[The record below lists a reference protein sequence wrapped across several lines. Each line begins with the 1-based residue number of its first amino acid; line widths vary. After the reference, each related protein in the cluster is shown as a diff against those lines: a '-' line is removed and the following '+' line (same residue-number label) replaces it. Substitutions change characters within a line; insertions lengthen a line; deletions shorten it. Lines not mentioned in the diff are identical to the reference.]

1 MIEGAADVLLKT
13 ATGGDK
19 KRKDDPNVTPSM
31 LQRFYATST
40 GAGSIYEKVMT
51 KKDIKKRDEIAD
63 AISTKEMKDRYG
75 DKNVK
80 YAIATKMV
88 MDKKKKKKEMSEQLG
103 GVGKKEAPLPPSK
116 IKANLSREQ
125 NIAVAKNEKKSKQG
139 MSRVMTASY
148 DMGTNVTESDLV
160 IQDWNV
166 DKIKYTEVEAVDI
179 IKPEPLKP
187 SPSNWRQEVELDERF
202 RFDPKIVKMAR
213 IGVKR
218 ILKGKGPFNV
228 TGTQTSYKK
237 GTYKPPSKDVSN
249 QIQVQSIKNKLQK
262 PNIRLNTPSDVTSSL
277 GTSKRLV
284 KNPDFKNL
292 TKKLASEK
300 ETKKV
305 VKKLVTKKK
314 RAEFID
320 DNRLTKAQ
328 NQKGLNASQKKKI
341 KEFEKL
347 EKQGQLNLFSKNK
360 GKTKGSNIVPVE
372 KSPSKVTSKKGS
384 NIVPVEKSPKRTT
397 KTEPYYVTK
406 QNKKITLNTTTPQ
419 KGLEL
424 KGEVTTGNQ
433 IGKRIKNKFVAS
445 SVKRGSTPMKDVAK
459 VARRYGY
466 ATLGGAAGTGIGYM
480 KGYVEGGSNMLDTLQ
495 GAPSGSGNKNKP
507 TPPLPKEEEDAI
519 RKDFERQEREDEL
532 RKKGYF
538 GDIIQAKKRTKK
550 TKLNAHYD
558 WRVELDDDVL
568 YRLDRF
574 NEDWQ
579 KVNKKDKTDGMSQK
593 AVNAY
598 KRENPGSKL
607 KTAVTT
613 KPSKLKKGSKA
624 SKRRKSFCA
633 RSNGQ
638 KKMHNIDCSKTP
650 DKAICKARR
659 RWNC

>member
-1 MIEGAADVLLKT
+1 
-13 ATGGDK
+13 

-88 MDKKKKKKEMSEQLG
+88 MDKKKKKKDMSEQLG

-139 MSRVMTASY
+139 MSSVMTASY

-166 DKIKYTEVEAVDI
+166 DNIKYTEVEAVDI

-187 SPSNWRQEVELDERF
+187 SPSNWRQEVELDEK
-202 RFDPKIVKMAR
+202 FDPAKFIK
-213 IGVKR
+213 GVKG
-218 ILKGKGPFNV
+218 IFKGKGPFNV
-228 TGTQTSYKK
+228 TGTQAANLKK
-237 GTYKPPSKDVSN
+237 GRLSAYKPPSKNVSN
-249 QIQVQSIKNKLQK
+249 QIQLKSIKNKLSK
-262 PNIRLNTPSDVTSSL
+262 SNIRVNTPIDATSSL

-284 KNPDFKNL
+284 KNPDFENL

-300 ETKKV
+300 ETRKV

-314 RAEFID
+314 SAEFID
-320 DNRLTKAQ
+320 DNRLTKAR

-384 NIVPVEKSPKRTT
+384 NIVPVDKSPSQVTSKKGSNIVPVEKSSIAKEYGGRTLKRTT

-424 KGEVTTGNQ
+424 KGSGVNTKPT
-433 IGKRIKNKFVAS
+433 F
-445 SVKRGSTPMKDVAK
+445 AK
-459 VARRYGY
+459 V
-466 ATLGGAAGTGIGYM
+466 T
-480 KGYVEGGSNMLDTLQ
+480 
-495 GAPSGSGNKNKP
+495 
-507 TPPLPKEEEDAI
+507 
-519 RKDFERQEREDEL
+519 
-532 RKKGYF
+532 
-538 GDIIQAKKRTKK
+538 
-550 TKLNAHYD
+550 
-558 WRVELDDDVL
+558 
-568 YRLDRF
+568 
-574 NEDWQ
+574 
-579 KVNKKDKTDGMSQK
+579 
-593 AVNAY
+593 
-598 KRENPGSKL
+598 
-607 KTAVTT
+607 
-613 KPSKLKKGSKA
+613 
-624 SKRRKSFCA
+624 
-633 RSNGQ
+633 
-638 KKMHNIDCSKTP
+638 
-650 DKAICKARR
+650 
-659 RWNC
+659 

>member
-1 MIEGAADVLLKT
+1 MSAL
-13 ATGGDK
+13 
-19 KRKDDPNVTPSM
+19 
-31 LQRFYATST
+31 
-40 GAGSIYEKVMT
+40 EK
-51 KKDIKKRDEIAD
+51 
-63 AISTKEMKDRYG
+63 S
-75 DKNVK
+75 
-80 YAIATKMV
+80 
-88 MDKKKKKKEMSEQLG
+88 
-103 GVGKKEAPLPPSK
+103 
-116 IKANLSREQ
+116 NLSREQ

-187 SPSNWRQEVELDERF
+187 SPSNWRQEVELDEK
-202 RFDPKIVKMAR
+202 FDPAKFIK
-213 IGVKR
+213 GVKG
-218 ILKGKGPFNV
+218 IFKGKGPFNV
-228 TGTQTSYKK
+228 TGTQAANLKK
-237 GTYKPPSKDVSN
+237 GRLSSYKPPSKTVSN
-249 QIQVQSIKNKLQK
+249 QIQLKSIKNKLS
-262 PNIRLNTPSDVTSSL
+262 NLNTRVNTPIDATSSL

-292 TKKLASEK
+292 TKKLAK
-300 ETKKV
+300 ETEEKKKV
-305 VKKLVTKKK
+305 VKRLITKKN
-314 RAEFID
+314 RTGFTD
-320 DNRLTKAQ
+320 DNRLANAQ
-328 NQKGLNASQKKKI
+328 KQKGLTASQKKKI

-347 EKQGQLNLFSKNK
+347 EKKGQLNLFSKNTQK
-360 GKTKGSNIVPVE
+360 TKTPSTTKDKTKGSNIVPVE
-372 KSPSKVTSKKGS
+372 KSSSKVTSKKGP
-384 NIVPVEKSPKRTT
+384 NIDRETEMFQGKLVDARTGETLNVDAANIAKKSGGRTLKRTT

-424 KGEVTTGNQ
+424 KGSGVNTKPTFAKVTTGNQ
-433 IGKRIKNKFVAS
+433 IPYVQPKTPNVKGKGI
-445 SVKRGSTPMKDVAK
+445 STRDKLL
-459 VARRYGY
+459 RYGI
-466 ATLGGAAGTGIGYM
+466 GGVGGYLIG
-480 KGYVEGGSNMLDTLQ
+480 KSQVRKDSPILDDL
-495 GAPSGSGNKNKP
+495 PDFPKKP
-507 TPPLPKEEEDAI
+507 VPNIPDRQNEKLPKD
-519 RKDFERQEREDEL
+519 QL
-532 RKKGYF
+532 M
-538 GDIIQAKKRTKK
+538 AKKNNKK
-550 TKLNAHYD
+550 SLNAHYD
-558 WRVELDDDVL
+558 WRNQLDDDVL
-568 YRLDRF
+568 YRLDKF

-607 KTAVTT
+607 KTAVTG
-613 KPSKLKKGSKA
+613 KVKKGSKA